1 MKKKITKY
9 NYSFVLMLLG
19 VTAIA
24 IMWGMDVIRMID
36 WEIPNEIREGAN
48 IAVAEALAH
57 GNNPFVYLENLQ
69 GMPNVYYMYPI
80 FNNLIASLFV
90 RAFGLPAGLVLLLLN
105 FLYTTLTAVVI
116 ATVTKHYVKN
126 KYLVM
131 LSFLMSHYCG
141 WRYTNVSAFPDMLAV
156 FMLVMIMYICTVK
169 DEHIRNKEI
178 IQLSVLTVLLFF
190 TKQYAIVTA
199 IPIIVYLSLKKEKSK
214 CLKYIVFAAILG
226 MISVAIVYFCMPLY
240 FVETLLLVGNSADN
254 DFRWSITQ
262 FVKIGKLFFPWFALI
277 LSWLFLEF
285 KKRRKI
291 DFVVINFTLMA
302 VMLLYFGQNTGAHL
316 SYHLQLWLPSIIVLG
331 IRALDS
337 LADVVNTKYQNV
349 IWNFLIGFVALVAA
363 VYPFYWLHT
372 PQLSGEQK
380 NNWRRLYEV
389 ADQSGNPLM
398 TSQNANYAI
407 LNGQYI
413 YDCGQNQYI
422 LRNEALELWDKIEN
436 SQMIKVLFPNA
447 MELKQSHENYR
458 KEIINGLSHK
468 EYDTLLLVDNFGFT
482 RDWNEFQQTKDQCY
496 ELVEEIPVETG
507 VWKWNVGIW
516 KTRE

>member
-1 MKKKITKY
+1 
-9 NYSFVLMLLG
+9 
-19 VTAIA
+19 
-24 IMWGMDVIRMID
+24 
-36 WEIPNEIREGAN
+36 
-48 IAVAEALAH
+48 
-57 GNNPFVYLENLQ
+57 
-69 GMPNVYYMYPI
+69 
-80 FNNLIASLFV
+80 
-90 RAFGLPAGLVLLLLN
+90 
-105 FLYTTLTAVVI
+105 
-116 ATVTKHYVKN
+116 
-126 KYLVM
+126 
-131 LSFLMSHYCG
+131 
-141 WRYTNVSAFPDMLAV
+141 
-156 FMLVMIMYICTVK
+156 
-169 DEHIRNKEI
+169 
-178 IQLSVLTVLLFF
+178 
-190 TKQYAIVTA
+190 
-199 IPIIVYLSLKKEKSK
+199 
-214 CLKYIVFAAILG
+214 
-226 MISVAIVYFCMPLY
+226 MPLY

-277 LSWLFLEF
+277 LSWLFLEL

-291 DFVVINFTLMA
+291 DFVAINFTLMA

-372 PQLSGEQK
+372 PQLSEEQK

-389 ADQSGNPLM
+389 ADQSENPLM

-407 LNGQYI
+407 LSGQYI

-422 LRNEALELWDKIEN
+422 LRNEALELWDKIKN

-447 MELKQSHENYR
+447 MELKQFHESYR
-458 KEIINGLSHK
+458 EEIINGLNNK

-496 ELVEEIPVETG
+496 ELVEEIPIETG